1 MHLVDHA
8 PPKLVADLSNDTCVL
23 SSLVLNVNGGMQGK
37 VNARCCHRLVTSASF
52 TAKVAAW
59 TTAYS
64 KSIWTPADHS

>member
-37 VNARCCHRLVTSASF
+37 VNARCCHRLGMQG
-52 TAKVAAW
+52 KVNARC
-59 TTAYS
+59 
-64 KSIWTPADHS
+64 